1 MVDWVERQHQEGGKA
16 RARFSRIRNLDLRA
30 NARAK
35 TEQRDANASV
45 IARIAEVQE
54 AASRNFVNKKETKE
68 ELHKANRSRAR
79 AEALAAFE
87 NSKHKAN

>member
-1 MVDWVERQHQEGGKA
+1 
-16 RARFSRIRNLDLRA
+16 
-30 NARAK
+30 
-35 TEQRDANASV
+35 
-45 IARIAEVQE
+45 VQE

>member
-1 MVDWVERQHQEGGKA
+1 MSSIRGGLGEKTEDWVEWQHQEGGKA
-16 RARFSRIRNLDLRA
+16 RARFSRIRNLDLHA

-54 AASRNFVNKKETKE
+54 ATSRNFANKKETKDT
-68 ELHKANRSRAR
+68 
-79 AEALAAFE
+79 
-87 NSKHKAN
+87 